1 MLIWTYCPCPFS
13 DSLASTRIISHLMP
27 MAVDM
32 VNERKTYRFLLL
44 DQDVWA
50 YPISCHWN
58 NVKRIL
64 EMMINNIWVLLFLE
78 DLVGW
83 WQGTIFFRIGLV
95 ARCFSPIS
103 IIVEDKFLFSCWR
116 ALLWLSSELW
126 HWIFGLRYSFMIL
139 AWCYM

>member
-1 MLIWTYCPCPFS
+1 
-13 DSLASTRIISHLMP
+13 MP

-78 DLVGW
+78 DLVG
-83 WQGTIFFRIGLV
+83 
-95 ARCFSPIS
+95 
-103 IIVEDKFLFSCWR
+103 
-116 ALLWLSSELW
+116 
-126 HWIFGLRYSFMIL
+126 
-139 AWCYM
+139 